1 MKKERLWRGGLYVLG
16 LLILALGLTLHNK
29 CALGTSAMSTTPYF
43 ASLVWGVDFGSAMFV
58 FYVLC
63 VAVQLVLKPRGQKL
77 AALPQVAVS
86 LALSLVLSGMDRVI
100 AQPEALWG
108 KALLLGGAVV
118 FTGIGA
124 ALCLSAR
131 LIPGAGDGIVEA
143 LSQRFGVELGLTKN
157 LFDLLCMLVTFVLGI
172 VTGHFMC
179 ALGIGTLV
187 GVVGVGRV
195 MTVFDRLCKERLDR
209 LMGLEAN

>member
-16 LLILALGLTLHNK
+16 LLVLALGLTLHNK

-43 ASLVWGVDFGSAMFV
+43 VSLVWGVDFGGAMFV
-58 FYVLC
+58 FYALC
-63 VAVQLVLKPRGQKL
+63 VAAELVLKPRGQKL

-86 LALSLVLSGMDRVI
+86 LALSLVLSRMDGAI
-100 AQPEALWG
+100 PTPEALWG
-108 KALLLGGAVV
+108 KVLLLVGAVV

-143 LSQRFGVELGLTKN
+143 LSQRFGMELGLTKN
-157 LFDLLCMLVTFVLGI
+157 LFDLFCMVVTFVLGLA
-172 VTGHFMC
+172 TGHFME
-179 ALGIGTLV
+179 ALGVGTLV

-195 MTVFDRLCKERLDR
+195 MTVFDRVCKERLDR
-209 LMGLEAN
+209 LMGL

>member
-1 MKKERLWRGGLYVLG
+1 MKKETVWRGGFYVLG
-16 LLILALGLTLHNK
+16 LLVLALGLTLHNK

-43 ASLVWGVDFGSAMFV
+43 ASLVWGVEFGDGMFV
-58 FYVLC
+58 FYALC
-63 VAVQLVLKPRGQKL
+63 AAVQLFLKPRREWLSVLGQ
-77 AALPQVAVS
+77 VVVS
-86 LALSLVLSGMDRVI
+86 LALSRVLNWMDAAI
-100 AQPEALWG
+100 MEPEALWG
-108 KALLLGGAVV
+108 KVLLLLGAVL

-143 LSQRFGVELGLTKN
+143 ISRRFGVELGLTKN
-157 LFDLLCMLVTFVLGI
+157 LFDLLCMGVTFVLGLA
-172 VTGHFMC
+172 TGHFMC

-195 MTVFDRLCKERLDR
+195 MAVFNALWKDRLDR
-209 LMGLEAN
+209 LMGLES